1 MKAINTQLAK
11 VVLLHIMGNEL
22 TPVED
27 WDVLDGF
34 DIGEYFDLSNYDS
47 PDEIIIGTNIHES
60 SRKFLAIYSIPLS
73 SDVEVNNDIIK
84 VIESHP
90 DSFYKVTF
98 WASCSPTFTFLNNF
112 LNNFYLIPVDDEF
125 YKNANEALNNMLK

>member
-1 MKAINTQLAK
+1 MKAINTKLAK
-11 VVLLHIMGNEL
+11 EVLLHIMGNEL

-34 DIGEYFDLSNYDS
+34 DLGEFFSLSSYDS
-47 PDEIIIGTNIHES
+47 PDDIIIGTNIDES
-60 SRKFLAIYSIPLS
+60 GEKFLGIYSIPLS
-73 SDVEVNNDIIK
+73 NEEDVNDEIIK

-90 DSFYKVTF
+90 DAFYKVTF
-98 WASCSPTFTFLNNF
+98 WASCSPTFTFV
-112 LNNFYLIPVDDEF
+112 NNFYLIPVDDEF

>member
-34 DIGEYFDLSNYDS
+34 DIGEYFDLSSYDS

-60 SRKFLAIYSIPLS
+60 GEKFLAIYSTPLS
-73 SDVEVNNDIIK
+73 GDEDVNNDIIK

-98 WASCSPTFTFLNNF
+98 WASCSPMDEYINN
-112 LNNFYLIPVDDEF
+112 LYLIPCDDDF
-125 YKNANEALNNMLK
+125 YKNVSEALNNMLK